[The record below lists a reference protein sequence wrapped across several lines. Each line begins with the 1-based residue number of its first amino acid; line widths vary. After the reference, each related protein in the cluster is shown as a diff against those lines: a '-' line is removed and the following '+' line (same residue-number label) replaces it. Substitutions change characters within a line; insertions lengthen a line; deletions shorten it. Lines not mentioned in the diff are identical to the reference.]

1 MLQIAFTNRAL
12 NPNLHLNSLEQECQ
26 YMDISDI
33 RHFVIEIGILD
44 KVGKVATLYGYK
56 TICMDRVVHV
66 SVAYVHK

>member
-12 NPNLHLNSLEQECQ
+12 NPIHPYLYFNSLERECQ

-33 RHFVIEIGILD
+33 RNFVIEIGILD
-44 KVGKVATLYGYK
+44 KLGKVATLYGYK

-66 SVAYVHK
+66 